1 MERKI
6 ATKMSTRIAEFVNEK
21 TGFNYAKQVGYFFH
35 YPNLENFNG
44 FKINNHLNNKIV
56 EGYQEVTE
64 QDFINY
70 FNENETMK
78 TKFIDV
84 SGTSQQ
90 EKKETVFT
98 HHLCTLKGWVLTE
111 GSPSILSEVK
121 YLGKCVIDGDMFAGY
136 FDSGE
141 ITIYKGI
148 KGDEFNS

>member
-1 MERKI
+1 MKTRKI
-6 ATKMSTRIAEFVNEK
+6 ATKLTPRIAEFVNQKREVYYIS
-21 TGFNYAKQVGYFFH
+21 GGLH
-35 YPNLENFNG
+35 YPNYENFNG